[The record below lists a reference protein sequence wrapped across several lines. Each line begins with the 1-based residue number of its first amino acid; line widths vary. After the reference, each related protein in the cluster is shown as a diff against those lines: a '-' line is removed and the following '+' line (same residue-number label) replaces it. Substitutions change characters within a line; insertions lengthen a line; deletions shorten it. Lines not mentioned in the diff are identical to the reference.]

1 MTNTTSAKTMDD
13 ASGFRVAITGTPG
26 AGKSEVVKY
35 AINIDKKY
43 DILTVEELAINNQLI
58 GDVDRLDGAKPI
70 DIESLKTILAKEWK
84 KTSRQIF
91 IDGHLSHLLPVDA
104 IVIIRC
110 NPEILKIRNHSRGW
124 SENKVEENSEWEL
137 LGSAWND
144 CNEWGTIPCLELDS
158 SAQSVEA
165 LFSQIEQWIVD
176 GFKPNSQEERID
188 WVAILHG

>member
-1 MTNTTSAKTMDD
+1 MDD

-124 SENKVEENSEWEL
+124 SENKVEENSEW
-137 LGSAWND
+137 
-144 CNEWGTIPCLELDS
+144 
-158 SAQSVEA
+158 
-165 LFSQIEQWIVD
+165 
-176 GFKPNSQEERID
+176 
-188 WVAILHG
+188 